1 MSENVISFDA
11 EKASRYLERAMFGFL
26 GDPADSDY
34 QRGFLAALLV
44 VYREGLGKG
53 ATDDRLRL
61 LDEMTEAPHP

>member
-1 MSENVISFDA
+1 VENVVSFDA
-11 EKASRYLERAMFGFL
+11 EKASRYLERAMQGFL

-53 ATDDRLRL
+53 ARDDRLRL
-61 LDEMTEAPHP
+61 LDAQTRVG